1 MSYEVQDFEK
11 DVLQASYNRP
21 VVVDFWAE
29 WCGPCR
35 MLGPVI
41 ERLAGDANG
50 RWKLAKVDTDRQP
63 DAAIQYGVRG
73 IPNVKMFFE
82 GEVIAEFSGA
92 RPEHIIRQWL
102 EQHLPADGAAGSDW
116 AGEVKALLS
125 AGEFIEARNLLEG
138 KFDPEQSGNSMR
150 VRLALSLLPDRLEE
164 AEQLVQPLHAE
175 PEFLMEVEALETIGH
190 LQKVSNNELA
200 LNSENEEALSFY
212 LQGAS
217 ALFEMKFENA
227 LEAFI
232 ESLQRDRSIDE
243 DGARKACLALFTILT
258 DQHPLSIKYRR
269 RFSMSLY

>member
-73 IPNVKMFFE
+73 IPNVKMFYE

-92 RPEHIIRQWL
+92 RPEHMIHQWL
-102 EQHLPADGAAGSDW
+102 EQHLPADGAAGGDW

-125 AGEFIEARNLLEG
+125 AGEYIEARNLLEG
-138 KFDPEQSGNSMR
+138 KFDPEQSGPKMR
-150 VRLALSLLPDRLEE
+150 VRLALLLLPDRLEE
-164 AEQLVQPLHAE
+164 AEQLVQPLHSE

-190 LQKVSNNELA
+190 LQKVNNKELA
-200 LNSENEEALSFY
+200 IESENEEALSFY
-212 LQGAS
+212 LEGAS
-217 ALFEMKFENA
+217 ALFEMEFESA